1 MELTLLSRVACRGR
15 DVTSP
20 RVRGLL
26 ALLAAEAR
34 GGASVARLV
43 EGLWADDRPEN
54 PAKALQVVV
63 SRARSQ
69 LGADV
74 IESTP
79 TGYRLGL
86 DGSEVDACAVLLA
99 AEASAQAARDG
110 NHAAALAHAEEGLAL
125 WDGPPTPDEGGD
137 PLSVLRAE
145 RTSTY
150 GTLRRA
156 RALALAR
163 LGRHQ
168 EGFDAL
174 RAVAPECPRDEEVL
188 AELLRCEAATAGPS
202 AALARYET
210 YRRSLRDSLGTD
222 PGAALQGVQEELL
235 RDEAPVVRRGVAHE
249 PNPLLGRDGDLA
261 AVLELLRTSRVTSI
275 VGTGGLGKTRLAHA
289 VARDAPQRA
298 VHVVTLAG
306 VARDGDVEGEVAS
319 VLGVGEARRAPR
331 RPGGTLPG
339 IVDALGP
346 GPVLLVLDN
355 CEHVVDGVAA
365 LVGAL
370 VSMTRDVRVLATSRA
385 PLGLSSE
392 SVYPLPALGL
402 DAAVE
407 LFRQRASA
415 ARPDVGL
422 PSGTVEE
429 LCRHLDGLP
438 LAVELAAAR
447 VRVMSVPEI
456 ARGLDDRFALLR
468 GNARDAPS
476 RHRTMHA
483 VVDWSWALLSPSRRA
498 AMRALSIFSGGFTL
512 DAARHLLDGDALD
525 VLDDLVGQSLL
536 ATAEDGA
543 GTRFLMLESVREFS
557 ASHRE
562 AEGETERAVDGLLAW
577 AREFGAAHHE
587 ELFGADPVAPLDR
600 VRAEQD
606 NLLQALRHGLARR
619 DGPAVAAA
627 TAVLGGLWTLESAFS
642 RMITV
647 VEETAG
653 VLSRFR
659 PGPRDV
665 GVTRTALALSVLTT
679 VMLKGPQVTRALVAL
694 RRLPPVQPDGLVR
707 ALAVLVGSAPEILG
721 PDCAALDRMRAGD
734 RPLLAALADCVTGY
748 IREHEGDL
756 PGALE
761 ATEAMAEAAETAPSP
776 WLRLIAHSRLSEL
789 LMQVDRPAE
798 AAHHLRA
805 SLDFLDRYGWPDMF
819 GLLWALAAV
828 HLHLGR
834 PDEAERL
841 LEQSISEG
849 PYDSPGMATFSLG
862 ARAEIA
868 FGRGD
873 AEKGL
878 RLWREAASR
887 LADEELPAP
896 ALGLDPWTVDTHCV
910 TVVAHARHGRL
921 DLVQDLAEGLP
932 GKLSA
937 LLAEAA
943 HPLPPAVMDLPI
955 CGALLLALAMIDE
968 DRTRAAR
975 RIALAERMHFSRSF
989 QPTMS
994 PAAARRAAL
1003 DADEPAY
1010 RAAVAEYAGLSRD
1023 GLWNAARALAT
1034 EAPSG

>member
-1 MELTLLSRVACRGR
+1 MR
-15 DVTSP
+15 D
-20 RVRGLL
+20 LL
-26 ALLAAEAR
+26 ALLSGEPR
-34 GGASVARLV
+34 GGVSVVGLV
-43 EGLWADDRPEN
+43 EGLWADGRPEN

-74 IESTP
+74 IASTP

-86 DGSEVDACAVLLA
+86 DESEVDACAVVLA
-99 AEASAQAARDG
+99 ASASARCARDG
-110 NHAAALAHAEEGLAL
+110 DHAGALSHAEEGLAL
-125 WDGPPTPDEGGD
+125 WVGPPKPDEGD
-137 PLSVLRAE
+137 DALSVLRAE
-145 RTSTY
+145 RASTY
-150 GTLRRA
+150 WTLRRA
-156 RALALAR
+156 RGLALAR
-163 LGRHQ
+163 LGRHA
-168 EGFDAL
+168 EGFEAL
-174 RAVAPECPRDEEVL
+174 TSVAGECPRDEEVL

-202 AALARYET
+202 AALGRYES

-222 PGAALQGVQEELL
+222 PGAVLQGVQQELL
-235 RDEAPVVRRGVAHE
+235 RDEAPAVRRGVAHE
-249 PNPLLGRDGDLA
+249 PNPLLGRADDLA
-261 AVLELLRTSRVTSI
+261 AVLDLLRASRVTSI
-275 VGTGGLGKTRLAHA
+275 VGPGGLGKTRLANA
-289 VARDAPQRA
+289 VARDVPQRA
-298 VHVVTLAG
+298 VHVVALAG

-319 VLGVGEARRAPR
+319 VLGVGEARQAPR

-355 CEHVVDGVAA
+355 CEHVVDGVAG

-370 VSMTRDVRVLATSRA
+370 VSMTRDVRVLTTSRA
-385 PLGLSSE
+385 PLGLTSE
-392 SVYPLPALGL
+392 SVYPLPALAL
-402 DAAVE
+402 EAAAE
-407 LFRQRASA
+407 LFRQRALA
-415 ARPDVGL
+415 ARPGVGL
-422 PSGTVEE
+422 PAVTVAE

-483 VVDWSWALLSPSRRA
+483 VVDWSWNLLTPSGRA

-525 VLDDLVGQSLL
+525 VLEDLVGQSLL
-536 ATAEDGA
+536 TMTEDGT

-557 ASHRE
+557 ASHRD
-562 AEGETERAVDGLLAW
+562 AEGETERAVDGLLSW

-587 ELFGADPVAPLDR
+587 ALFGADPVAPLER

-606 NLLQALRHGLARR
+606 NLLQSLRHGLARR

-627 TAVLGGLWTLESAFS
+627 TAVLGGLWTLESAFT

-659 PGPRDV
+659 PGPQDV
-665 GVTRTALALSVLTT
+665 DTTRTALALSVLTT
-679 VMLKGPQVTRALVAL
+679 VMLKGPRVTRALVAL
-694 RRLPPVQPDGLVR
+694 RRLPPAPPDGLVR

-734 RPLLAALADCVTGY
+734 HPLLAALADCVTGY
-748 IREHEGDL
+748 VREHEGDL
-756 PGALE
+756 AGALDV
-761 ATEAMAEAAETAPSP
+761 TEAMAAAAETAPSP

-789 LMQVDRPAE
+789 LMQTDRPGA
-798 AAHHLRA
+798 AAHHLQV
-805 SLDFLDRYGWPDMF
+805 SLDFLGRYGWPDMF

-828 HLHLGR
+828 HLHLGEF
-834 PDEAERL
+834 DEAERL
-841 LEQSISEG
+841 LEQSIAEG

-862 ARAEIA
+862 VRAEIA

-873 AEKGL
+873 AETGL
-878 RLWREAASR
+878 RLWREAATR
-887 LADEELPAP
+887 LADEEIPAP
-896 ALGLDPWTVDTHCV
+896 APGLDPWTVDTHCAAV
-910 TVVAHARHGRL
+910 IAHARHGRL
-921 DLVQDLAEGLP
+921 DLVQDLAEGLR

-955 CGALLLALAMIDE
+955 CGALLLALAMVDD

-975 RIALAERMHFSRSF
+975 RIALAERVHFSRSF

-1010 RAAVAEYAGLSRD
+1010 RAAVAEYAGLSRA
-1023 GLWNAARALAT
+1023 GLWDAARSLAT
-1034 EAPSG
+1034 GAPSG